1 MGNVGARPFVFKLY
15 IMSPTVFQEYTTR
28 PVDCI
33 PETGTYIT
41 HNATD
46 WRKFDQI
53 TYSFF

>member
-1 MGNVGARPFVFKLY
+1 
-15 IMSPTVFQEYTTR
+15 MSPTVFQEYTTR

-53 TYSFF
+53 TYSFFWSHKRPDLLMHLNL